1 MTLREEARV
10 VLTAFSGS
18 VLDTAVLSLGL
29 CLLLSKLPNPV
40 QIQAGESGAGASLEL
55 RLA

>member
-10 VLTAFSGS
+10 VLIAFSGS

-29 CLLLSKLPNPV
+29 CLLLSKLPIPV
-40 QIQAGESGAGASLEL
+40 QIQAGDS
-55 RLA
+55 